1 MYSHSNH
8 STYSMHIHWQ
18 QHFTNH
24 DSVALGR
31 WRIGLTCIV
40 STRVVQVVCVCH
52 VLNSDQESK
61 NKNTIQHDTTM
72 VLYKNKKKRRK
83 KWQSFILKKRN
94 LFSSSLPGK
103 KMPFNHPLQKIVSAT
118 IQCKMAQR
126 ITNSS
131 QTYKVNLQSKT
142 RRLNAQTNHIWR
154 ICKLIFTEQWCK
166 DSEVQSE
173 VLWILMPTQLC
184 KLGETHIQ
192 SEKIFN

>member
-72 VLYKNKKKRRK
+72 VLYKNKKKIK
-83 KWQSFILKKRN
+83 KSDSPSFLKKET
-94 LFSSSLPGK
+94 FS
-103 KMPFNHPLQKIVSAT
+103 HPLCLERKCPST
-118 IQCKMAQR
+118 ILYRKLSVPLYQCKMAQR

-131 QTYKVNLQSKT
+131 ETYKVYLQSKT

-154 ICKLIFTEQWCK
+154 ICKLILTDQWCK